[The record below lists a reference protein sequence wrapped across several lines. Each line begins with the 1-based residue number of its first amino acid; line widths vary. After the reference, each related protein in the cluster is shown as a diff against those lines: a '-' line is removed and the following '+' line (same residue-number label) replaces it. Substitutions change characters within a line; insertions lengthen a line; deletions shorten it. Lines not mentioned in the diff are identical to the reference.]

1 MTEGLTMKR
10 TAEILGVSKQ
20 QVGYLLKKGIITG
33 EKVNGMWMINEETVL
48 ERERIIGMAAKA
60 AMR

>member
-48 ERERIIGMAAKA
+48 ERERIMGMAAKA